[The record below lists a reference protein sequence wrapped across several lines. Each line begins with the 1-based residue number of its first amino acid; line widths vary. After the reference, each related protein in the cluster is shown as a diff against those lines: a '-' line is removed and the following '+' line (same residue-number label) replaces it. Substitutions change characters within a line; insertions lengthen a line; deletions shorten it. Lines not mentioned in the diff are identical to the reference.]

1 MILVLGATGMF
12 GGRIAR
18 GLLEAGQPVRAL
30 VHNRDKGGDLE
41 AAGAELAVADLDRP
55 ETLAPALEGIARVF
69 LVSPMD
75 DRIAVR
81 ETAVIAKA
89 QDAGVDLVIKLFG
102 AVRHHDDPLA
112 AGHGASIEALRASGL
127 RWALLSPNSVME
139 TSLLPLAR
147 PISTTGQTYGCAG
160 DGKVG
165 LIAADDAA
173 AAGVALLV
181 GAPEAGRDYQVTGPE
196 ALSCADVDAILSNAL
211 GTTVGYVDMPEDA
224 FRDVLVRYA
233 GMTAEQAEVGV
244 VAHYR
249 AWRQGGADLVTDTVR
264 ELTGREPIS
273 VEDWVQQHLDAFR
286 SPAA

>member
-12 GGRIAR
+12 GGRVAR
-18 GLLEAGQPVRAL
+18 GLVEAGQPVRAL
-30 VHNRDKGGDLE
+30 VRDRDKGADLH

-55 ETLAPALEGIARVF
+55 ETLAPALEGVERVF

-81 ETAVIAKA
+81 ETAVIAA
-89 QDAGVDLVIKLFG
+89 ARDAGVDVVIKLFG
-102 AVRHHDDPLA
+102 AVDHHDDPLA

-127 RWALLSPNSVME
+127 RWALLSPSSVME
-139 TSLLPLAR
+139 TSLLPLAN

-173 AAGVALLV
+173 AAGVALLS
-181 GAPEAGRDYQVTGPE
+181 GAPEPGRDYQVTGPE
-196 ALSCADVDAILSNAL
+196 ALSCADVDAILSEAL
-211 GTTVGYVDMPEDA
+211 GRTVRYVDMPEDA
-224 FRDVLVRYA
+224 FRDLLVQYA
-233 GMTAEQAEVGV
+233 GMTAEQAEIGV

-264 ELTGREPIS
+264 ELTGHEPMS
-273 VEDWVQQHLDAFR
+273 VKEWVEQHVDAFR
-286 SPAA
+286 APAG